1 MLTADHTVCILFYTP
16 REPLLVPGK
25 DGAHTAEHLSMQAA
39 ELCGIGPVTAQLFG
53 LFSAETGIW
62 FAPSANVKAKDKSLN
77 LYFRLRYKPPTLD
90 RIKAEEA
97 TLNYVYHQMRQDFV
111 CGRVPELHHNRVQHR
126 TLGLVVTDVVRHLI
140 EAGQN
145 PQQGSFSFSDFMP
158 AVLVGPL
165 KMRVLKPRLTNAL
178 NECWHNS
185 RQNVNRVKEIY
196 VNEFRSIVPDY
207 GCEQFVAQVDSDGR
221 VWEVVLQVNPHH
233 PQMPGL
239 RMHSKAS
246 KESITWTHICSISD
260 LCFVNMNLSNC
271 TVEISR
277 RNGIPQN
284 IRFSSVSR
292 MQSFLSLLDGY
303 YRLMEKWTVNLCI
316 NLPTPSLTALRA
328 MRCHGPIGAR
338 FAYQKLQE
346 KSDHESGWY
355 LLRQSSSA
363 YREFRLDFLG
373 QDETPETLRIVQS
386 AEDGT
391 FRLDQGEGQAFPSL
405 AKLVNDGVKPMLSL
419 ELVYCVPP
427 SEYDKTQLLLCR
439 APGSVTENMAPA
451 REPRECIHSR
461 SLAFSENRKDE
472 LHGRFTVVRRAFLCK
487 AKNQHREVAVKSLK
501 PHLEDSHLKEFMA
514 QCDRMLFWQCE
525 AMVSSVGMVHS
536 GSFGLVTEFL
546 PLGSLDLY
554 LRLHRLQLQAVDL
567 VEAAKGLARAL
578 WYLEEQGCVHGKV
591 RCHNILVSQHEANA
605 FYVKLS
611 DPGLLIYGEGDVH
624 WIPPEFYHSFSLARS
639 SVKADIWAFGTTLWE
654 IFTFGETP
662 MAGLTNSE
670 ALKKYREGERLRIPA
685 DLHEG
690 IRTLLAECW
699 SVDPDNRP
707 QPQTIMR
714 DINQIFYEVYNS
726 RRSHSY
732 ASVYP
737 QAPLGVA
744 RNARPPSGSA
754 SPFPSPT
761 GAAADSNRRS
771 ENVGAASAGASPSPG
786 SGDALSLRRGFKW
799 AKNPFRLHAA
809 EVSYD
814 NLSSCSTSTTRSE
827 ATLQTDIGTCIDV
840 ESLISLE
847 ESPENAIC
855 FGNTSPMTE
864 VSASPWVIDSQQL
877 VKGKPLGQGFFGE
890 VYAASLKKW
899 AGLQEEVVAVKCM
912 RKSSLLELFQSES
925 GLRDLQREI
934 EIMKNLRHPN
944 IVEIKGLVEEPE
956 MMLVMEFLEMGSLLT
971 YLQTYQ
977 TKVSHPQLVKYSED
991 IANGMEYLEEKHIVH
1006 RDLAARNI
1014 LVASKDLVKISDF
1027 GLAQF
1032 TVDHYYYIHT
1042 QNRKLPMKWYAP
1054 ESILYGKFSTK
1065 SDVWSYGV
1073 TLWEMFS
1080 YGEDPV
1086 IQDVT
1091 QENLGAELLEGKRLP
1106 CPPDCPTDIYRLMQ
1120 LCWTTDSH
1128 QRPGFTQVK
1137 NFVRDL

>member
-25 DGAHTAEHLSMQAA
+25 DGAYTAEHLCMQAA

-77 LYFRLRYKPPTLD
+77 VYFRLRYKPPTLD

-140 EAGQN
+140 EVGQN

-196 VNEFRSIVPDY
+196 VNEFRSIVPEY

-246 KESITWTHICSISD
+246 KE
-260 LCFVNMNLSNC
+260 
-271 TVEISR
+271 
-277 RNGIPQN
+277 N

-346 KSDHESGWY
+346 KSNHESGWY

-405 AKLVNDGVKPMLSL
+405 TKLVNDGVKPMLSL
-419 ELVYCVPP
+419 ELAYCVPP

-439 APGSVTENMAPA
+439 APGSVSENVAPA

-461 SLAFSENRKDE
+461 SLAFSESRKDE

-487 AKNQHREVAVKSLK
+487 AKNLHREVAVKSLK
-501 PHLEDSHLKEFMA
+501 PHLEDSHLKASAEFMA

-536 GSFGLVTEFL
+536 GSFGLVTEFCLWVLSTSTCGSTGCNSRPWTSWRL
-546 PLGSLDLY
+546 PRGSLVPSGTWY
-554 LRLHRLQLQAVDL
+554 VAPGTPRYTCRGLRRNRVACT
-567 VEAAKGLARAL
+567 EKSAATTSSSRST
-578 WYLEEQGCVHGKV
+578 
-591 RCHNILVSQHEANA
+591 RPTPST
-605 FYVKLS
+605 S
-611 DPGLLIYGEGDVH
+611 
-624 WIPPEFYHSFSLARS
+624 SFPTPDCS
-639 SVKADIWAFGTTLWE
+639 
-654 IFTFGETP
+654 FT
-662 MAGLTNSE
+662 
-670 ALKKYREGERLRIPA
+670 ER
-685 DLHEG
+685 G
-690 IRTLLAECW
+690 
-699 SVDPDNRP
+699 
-707 QPQTIMR
+707 M
-714 DINQIFYEVYNS
+714 YNS

-732 ASVYP
+732 ASCVPASPPRRRP
-737 QAPLGVA
+737 QRPPTA
-744 RNARPPSGSA
+744 RARPLLSIPDGGRCRLE
-754 SPFPSPT
+754 PEV
-761 GAAADSNRRS
+761 R
-771 ENVGAASAGASPSPG
+771 NVGAASAGRLRARGAATPSLCGGAS
-786 SGDALSLRRGFKW
+786 SGPR
-799 AKNPFRLHAA
+799 
-809 EVSYD
+809 
-814 NLSSCSTSTTRSE
+814 TRSGC
-827 ATLQTDIGTCIDV
+827 TL
-840 ESLISLE
+840 LKR
-847 ESPENAIC
+847 
-855 FGNTSPMTE
+855 TSGRALTWK
-864 VSASPWVIDSQQL
+864 VSSAS
-877 VKGKPLGQGFFGE
+877 
-890 VYAASLKKW
+890 
-899 AGLQEEVVAVKCM
+899 
-912 RKSSLLELFQSES
+912 R
-925 GLRDLQREI
+925 R
-934 EIMKNLRHPN
+934 
-944 IVEIKGLVEEPE
+944 
-956 MMLVMEFLEMGSLLT
+956 
-971 YLQTYQ
+971 
-977 TKVSHPQLVKYSED
+977 
-991 IANGMEYLEEKHIVH
+991 
-1006 RDLAARNI
+1006 
-1014 LVASKDLVKISDF
+1014 
-1027 GLAQF
+1027 
-1032 TVDHYYYIHT
+1032 
-1042 QNRKLPMKWYAP
+1042 
-1054 ESILYGKFSTK
+1054 
-1065 SDVWSYGV
+1065 
-1073 TLWEMFS
+1073 
-1080 YGEDPV
+1080 
-1086 IQDVT
+1086 
-1091 QENLGAELLEGKRLP
+1091 
-1106 CPPDCPTDIYRLMQ
+1106 
-1120 LCWTTDSH
+1120 
-1128 QRPGFTQVK
+1128 
-1137 NFVRDL
+1137 

>member
-1 MLTADHTVCILFYTP
+1 
-16 REPLLVPGK
+16 
-25 DGAHTAEHLSMQAA
+25 MQ
-39 ELCGIGPVTAQLFG
+39 
-53 LFSAETGIW
+53 
-62 FAPSANVKAKDKSLN
+62 N
-77 LYFRLRYKPPTLD
+77 
-90 RIKAEEA
+90 
-97 TLNYVYHQMRQDFV
+97 
-111 CGRVPELHHNRVQHR
+111 
-126 TLGLVVTDVVRHLI
+126 
-140 EAGQN
+140 
-145 PQQGSFSFSDFMP
+145 
-158 AVLVGPL
+158 
-165 KMRVLKPRLTNAL
+165 
-178 NECWHNS
+178 
-185 RQNVNRVKEIY
+185 
-196 VNEFRSIVPDY
+196 
-207 GCEQFVAQVDSDGR
+207 
-221 VWEVVLQVNPHH
+221 
-233 PQMPGL
+233 
-239 RMHSKAS
+239 
-246 KESITWTHICSISD
+246 ITWTHICSISD

-277 RNGIPQN
+277 RNGIPQHVK
-284 IRFSSVSR
+284 FSSVSR

-328 MRCHGPIGAR
+328 MRCHGPVGAK

-346 KSDHESGWY
+346 KSGHESGWY

-373 QDETPETLRIVQS
+373 HNDTPETLRIVRS
-386 AEDGT
+386 AEGGS
-391 FRLDQGEGQAFPSL
+391 FRLDEKEGQAFPSL
-405 AKLVNDGVKPMLSL
+405 AKLVNDGVKPMLDL
-419 ELVYCVPP
+419 ELGYCVPP

-439 APGSVTENMAPA
+439 APGSGSENPA
-451 REPRECIHSR
+451 HVREPRECVHSR
-461 SLAFSENRKDE
+461 SLVFTDNRKDE
-472 LHGRFTVVRRAFLCK
+472 LHGKFTVVRRAFLRK
-487 AKNQHREVAVKSLK
+487 VKGQ
-501 PHLEDSHLKEFMA
+501 PREFMA

-525 AMVSSVGMVHS
+525 AVVSSVGMVHS
-536 GSFGLVTEFL
+536 GSFGLVLEFL
-546 PLGSLDLY
+546 PLGSLDIY
-554 LRLHRLQLQAVDL
+554 LRQHKLQLQAVDL

-578 WYLEEQGCVHGKV
+578 WYLVRTDGILLVHLELNSATQQEQSKGGTQCRLTTEGLFCLH
-591 RCHNILVSQHEANA
+591 
-605 FYVKLS
+605 
-611 DPGLLIYGEGDVH
+611 PGLLHVFLPWILRRILLVFTNLCVLLLRSTMTVQQCTLPIFLFFLCFFFLVPLRMLHVGAEKRFELLEERCRDSVEQKHFVLVEQTVTSSLCFKRQRHLIYSFILPQCTTRGEA
-624 WIPPEFYHSFSLARS
+624 IPTLRSTRKPLSAPPVTPAYPRTQRPTSCPPHQPQPRTRTAGPYTSEQRLRAR
-639 SVKADIWAFGTTLWE
+639 
-654 IFTFGETP
+654 P
-662 MAGLTNSE
+662 
-670 ALKKYREGERLRIPA
+670 RIPA
-685 DLHEG
+685 SFWAHCHYLD
-690 IRTLLAECW
+690 
-699 SVDPDNRP
+699 SVSLVDAVALYFQDS
-707 QPQTIMR
+707 
-714 DINQIFYEVYNS
+714 DDASEVTT
-726 RRSHSY
+726 
-732 ASVYP
+732 
-737 QAPLGVA
+737 
-744 RNARPPSGSA
+744 SA
-754 SPFPSPT
+754 QHPAVF
-761 GAAADSNRRS
+761 
-771 ENVGAASAGASPSPG
+771 
-786 SGDALSLRRGFKW
+786 
-799 AKNPFRLHAA
+799 
-809 EVSYD
+809 
-814 NLSSCSTSTTRSE
+814 
-827 ATLQTDIGTCIDV
+827 Q
-840 ESLISLE
+840 
-847 ESPENAIC
+847 NAIS

-912 RKSSLLELFQSES
+912 RKTSLLELFQSES

-977 TKVSHPQLVKYSED
+977 TKISHPQLVKYSED

-1086 IQDVT
+1086 IQDVA
-1091 QENLGAELLEGKRLP
+1091 QENLGAELLDGKRLP
-1106 CPPDCPTDIYRLMQ
+1106 CPPNCPSDIYRLMQ

-1128 QRPGFTQVK
+1128 QRPGFAQVK

>member
-25 DGAHTAEHLSMQAA
+25 DGAHTAEHLCMQAA

-140 EAGQN
+140 EVGQN

-196 VNEFRSIVPDY
+196 VNEFRSIVPEY

-419 ELVYCVPP
+419 ELGYCVPP

-439 APGSVTENMAPA
+439 APGSVAENVAPA

-487 AKNQHREVAVKSLK
+487 AKNLHREVAVKSLK
-501 PHLEDSHLKEFMA
+501 PHLEDSHLKASAEFMA

-554 LRLHRLQLQAVDL
+554 LRQHRLQLQAVDL

-744 RNARPPSGSA
+744 RNARPPSGPA

-761 GAAADSNRRS
+761 AAAADSNRRS

-877 VKGKPLGQGFFGE
+877 VKGKPLGQ
-890 VYAASLKKW
+890 
-899 AGLQEEVVAVKCM
+899 
-912 RKSSLLELFQSES
+912 
-925 GLRDLQREI
+925 
-934 EIMKNLRHPN
+934 
-944 IVEIKGLVEEPE
+944 
-956 MMLVMEFLEMGSLLT
+956 
-971 YLQTYQ
+971 
-977 TKVSHPQLVKYSED
+977 
-991 IANGMEYLEEKHIVH
+991 
-1006 RDLAARNI
+1006 
-1014 LVASKDLVKISDF
+1014 
-1027 GLAQF
+1027 
-1032 TVDHYYYIHT
+1032 
-1042 QNRKLPMKWYAP
+1042 
-1054 ESILYGKFSTK
+1054 
-1065 SDVWSYGV
+1065 
-1073 TLWEMFS
+1073 
-1080 YGEDPV
+1080 
-1086 IQDVT
+1086 
-1091 QENLGAELLEGKRLP
+1091 
-1106 CPPDCPTDIYRLMQ
+1106 
-1120 LCWTTDSH
+1120 
-1128 QRPGFTQVK
+1128 
-1137 NFVRDL
+1137 